1 MELILTKQEIKRLKA
16 IIAKQNKVKLQATE
30 RSNQRTLYRLNKESS
45 PKAPVLKRGVRIKDR
60 HVLQILL
67 GTLSDR
73 NLDRYS
79 KQGMTRDMA
88 KEIIVTRPSLMA
100 KYESIVLGLQPIGN

>member
-16 IIAKQNKVKLQATE
+16 IIAKQNKVKLQAAE
-30 RSNQRTLYRLNKESS
+30 RSNQRILYRLNKESS
-45 PKAPVLKRGVRIKDR
+45 PKTPVLKRGVRIKDR

-67 GTLSDR
+67 GTLNDR
-73 NLDRYS
+73 NLERYT

-100 KYESIVLGLQPIGN
+100 KYESILLGLQPIGG

>member
-1 MELILTKQEIKRLKA
+1 MTRQEKKRLQA
-16 IIAKQNKVKLQATE
+16 IIAKQNKVKLQAAE
-30 RSNQRTLYRLNKESS
+30 RSNQRTLYRLNKASS
-45 PKAPVLKRGVRIKDR
+45 PKTPTLKRGVRIKDK

-79 KQGMTRDMA
+79 KQGMTRELA
-88 KEIIVTRPSLMA
+88 KEIIETRPSLMA
-100 KYESIVLGLQPIGN
+100 KYESIVLGLQPIGG

>member
-16 IIAKQNKVKLQATE
+16 IIAKQNEVKLQAAE
-30 RSNQRTLYRLNKESS
+30 RSNQRILYWLNKESS
-45 PKAPVLKRGVRIKDR
+45 PRTPEIKRGVRIKDK

-73 NLDRYS
+73 NLERYS
-79 KQGMTRDMA
+79 KQGMTRELA

-100 KYESIVLGLQPIGN
+100 KYESILLGLQPIGN